1 MTSFPRSP
9 RLVRGGLVLV
19 DPASS
24 AVLRVIALQYNPD
37 NLSRSFQI
45 QSADASQGGRSD
57 ALRLKGP
64 PVETLN
70 LEAEIDATDQL
81 EVAEETAVEVGIH
94 PQLAALESI
103 MYPPSDRLVQN
114 DLRLGQG
121 VLEVAPVQ
129 APLTLFVWSENRI
142 VPVRLTEFSVTEEA
156 FDPNLNPIRAK
167 VTLGM
172 RVLSV
177 DDLGFRHLGGSL
189 YLSYQQHKE
198 RMATRDRDPGL
209 GTLGIEN
216 LP

>member
-1 MTSFPRSP
+1 MTSFPKSP
-9 RLVRGGLVLV
+9 RLVRGGLVLI

-24 AVLRVIALQYNPD
+24 AIQRVIALQYNPE

-45 QSADASQGGRSD
+45 QSADAGQGGRSD

-64 PVETLN
+64 PVETIS
-70 LEAEIDATDQL
+70 LEAELDATDQL
-81 EVAEETAVEVGIH
+81 EVAEDTAVEVGIH

-103 MYPPSDRLVQN
+103 MYPPSDRLVEN
-114 DLRLGQG
+114 DRRLGQG

-142 VPVRLTEFSVTEEA
+142 LPVRLTEFSVTEEA

-167 VTLGM
+167 VSLGM

-177 DDLGFRHLGGSL
+177 DDLGFRHRGGSL

-198 RMATRDRDPGL
+198 RLAARHRDPGL
-209 GTLGIEN
+209 STLGIEN